1 MLSRIFLAVAGMSAN
16 AGLLV
21 LAILAVRLVTR
32 RRMPKWGNCLLW
44 GLVAVCLMCP
54 VLPESVLS
62 VRPQPGQAALPAA
75 AAMETASPG
84 VGITLTDLAWVWLVG
99 MAAVL
104 GWAAVSYLRLRRQV
118 AASIRVGKQVYLC
131 DDISSP
137 FILGIFRPRVY
148 LPSGLEGETLQS
160 VLRHEGA
167 HLRRR
172 DHWWKPL
179 GHLLVAVYWFHPLI
193 WAAYVLLCRDI
204 ELACDE
210 RVVRDMDR
218 AQRAAY
224 SQALLDCAMPR
235 RRRLVLCPLAFG
247 EVGVRDRVKSVLH
260 YRRPGVWL
268 SAAAV
273 LLCAALAMTFLTEPK
288 PARIEVSPE
297 AAAGQTDPDRLRE
310 TSSKALIVATTLD
323 PAAQRISYTVQLT
336 EEPEDW
342 ITQKQWYG
350 VASYADVEIF
360 YPEAGSYYRQTD
372 VPHLRFYEWG
382 LADQPTDL
390 ESQRPDTDTRYN
402 DYIVDS
408 VTVLSVDGVLRSTFR
423 RVGQSLLLEEDPHY
437 SGGSVSFQAWLQ

>member
-75 AAMETASPG
+75 AAIGTASPG
-84 VGITLTDLAWVWLVG
+84 AGITLTDLAWVWLVG

-148 LPSGLEGETLQS
+148 LPSGLEGETLKS

-179 GHLLVAVYWFHPLI
+179 GHLLVAIYWFHPLI

-210 RVVRDMDR
+210 RVVRDMNR

-260 YRRPGVWL
+260 YRRRGV
-268 SAAAV
+268 AVGGGGAAV
-273 LLCAALAMTFLTEPK
+273 RRAGHDLSHGAK
-288 PARIEVSPE
+288 ARPDRGIPGGRFRSDGPRPS
-297 AAAGQTDPDRLRE
+297 AGGQLQGPDRLLHPGPRRP
-310 TSSKALIVATTLD
+310 ADQLHGAADGGAGGLD
-323 PAAQRISYTVQLT
+323 R
-336 EEPEDW
+336 
-342 ITQKQWYG
+342 
-350 VASYADVEIF
+350 
-360 YPEAGSYYRQTD
+360 PEAVVRRGQ
-372 VPHLRFYEWG
+372 LRRRG
-382 LADQPTDL
+382 DL
-390 ESQRPDTDTRYN
+390 LPRG
-402 DYIVDS
+402 
-408 VTVLSVDGVLRSTFR
+408 GVLLSADGRAPSAVL
-423 RVGQSLLLEEDPHY
+423 RVGPCRPTHGPGVPA
-437 SGGSVSFQAWLQ
+437 SGHGHPIQ

>member
-84 VGITLTDLAWVWLVG
+84 AGITLTDLAWVWLVG

-137 FILGIFRPRVY
+137 FILGIFRPRVSA
-148 LPSGLEGETLQS
+148 L
-160 VLRHEGA
+160 GA
-167 HLRRR
+167 GGGDPAKRAAPRGGPIWRRR

-179 GHLLVAVYWFHPLI
+179 GHLLVAVYWFHPLT

-210 RVVRDMDR
+210 RV
-218 AQRAAY
+218 
-224 SQALLDCAMPR
+224 C
-235 RRRLVLCPLAFG
+235 G
-247 EVGVRDRVKSVLH
+247 
-260 YRRPGVWL
+260 
-268 SAAAV
+268 
-273 LLCAALAMTFLTEPK
+273 
-288 PARIEVSPE
+288 I
-297 AAAGQTDPDRLRE
+297 
-310 TSSKALIVATTLD
+310 
-323 PAAQRISYTVQLT
+323 
-336 EEPEDW
+336 
-342 ITQKQWYG
+342 
-350 VASYADVEIF
+350 
-360 YPEAGSYYRQTD
+360 
-372 VPHLRFYEWG
+372 
-382 LADQPTDL
+382 
-390 ESQRPDTDTRYN
+390 
-402 DYIVDS
+402 
-408 VTVLSVDGVLRSTFR
+408 
-423 RVGQSLLLEEDPHY
+423 
-437 SGGSVSFQAWLQ
+437 